1 MNLIPSENYCLTT
14 KLTQHQVVLLLQ
26 SNITPRS
33 RDIFRS
39 NTNTTRP
46 YEGYIDSN
54 TFEVSRIIQYRN
66 SFLPI
71 IKGQVNSEKQG
82 SRIHVKMKMHTVV
95 AGFMLVWM
103 SGITI
108 AFLAVLINMLVHKK
122 FEPAILFVLLMFA
135 FGYGLTIGGFK
146 YESNKSKMFLAQ
158 LLEAN
163 CI

>member
-1 MNLIPSENYCLTT
+1 MTP
-14 KLTQHQVVLLLQ
+14 HQVVSLLQ
-26 SNITPRS
+26 NNIIPRS

-46 YEGYIDSN
+46 YEGYIVHN

-71 IKGQVNSEKQG
+71 IKGQVYRENEG
-82 SRIHVKMKMHTVV
+82 SRIHVKMKLHSVV

-103 SGITI
+103 SGVTLALI
-108 AFLAVLINMLVHKK
+108 AVFIKMLVHKK
-122 FEPAILFVLLMFA
+122 FEPAIFFVLLMLL
-135 FGYGLTIGGFK
+135 FGYGLTLGGFK